1 MITIRLISLETVNS
15 GLHLRNSVTG
25 SSALYNASGKNNTF
39 VLEESGVIIGSI
51 SAGNAASNNT
61 LKLND
66 DADFALTIGGA
77 PDKGEPGRGTG
88 AGQWSFQLVDE
99 QGLPSN
105 KGQNVDFV
113 KVASFG
119 VCGGQHHLC

>member
-1 MITIRLISLETVNS
+1 MV
-15 GLHLRNSVTG
+15 
-25 SSALYNASGKNNTF
+25 A
-39 VLEESGVIIGSI
+39 I

-77 PDKGEPGRGTG
+77 PDEGEPGRGTG

-105 KGQNVDFV
+105 KGQNVDFEE
-113 KVASFG
+113 VASFG